1 LGELKHGVY
10 DDCEGLSEEEIYAF
24 YDFEDDDGIQDDSPD
39 SSYDEWDSRVDA
51 DELGAEDAVINHCF
65 NFT

>member
-1 LGELKHGVY
+1 MGELKHGVY

-24 YDFEDDDGIQDDSPD
+24 YDFEDDDGLQDESPD
-39 SSYDEWDSRVDA
+39 PSDDESVDE
-51 DELGAEDAVINHCF
+51 DDLGAEDMVINLCF